1 MIVTQPR
8 KGDYDISLFHRIK
21 SKYRRGC
28 FFTSLSNQ
36 CSRGSRA
43 LHGIRRNS
51 CMLVLLVGIPA
62 SVWAQSGLQRLDERI
77 LEGLE
82 AGRTGGQTRLWRFVS
97 DANNY
102 VNAGIPVGVL
112 VDGLIRN
119 DDRTK
124 RNGLYMAASTA
135 ATYLLNLAIKQLVRR
150 PRPFITDTRLVPVYR
165 PGEFSF
171 PSGHTSSVFS
181 AMTALSR
188 AYPKWYVIAPSFLWA
203 TGVGYSRMYLGVHY
217 PTDVTAGAVLGA
229 GTAFAMGFLR
239 P

>member
-1 MIVTQPR
+1 MIVMQQR

-21 SKYRRGC
+21 SKYRRLC
-28 FFTSLSNQ
+28 FF
-36 CSRGSRA
+36 CS
-43 LHGIRRNS
+43 
-51 CMLVLLVGIPA
+51 LVLLAGIPA
-62 SVWAQSGLQRLDERI
+62 PLWAQTGLQRLDEQI
-77 LEGLE
+77 LEDLQ
-82 AGRTGGQTRLWRFVS
+82 ATRTSSETRLWRFVS

-135 ATYLLNLAIKQLVRR
+135 TTYLLNLAIKQLVRR
-150 PRPFITDTRLVPVYR
+150 PRPFLADPRLVPVYR
-165 PGEFSF
+165 PGGYSF

-181 AMTALSR
+181 VATSLSR

-217 PTDVTAGAVLGA
+217 PTDVTAGALLGT

>member
-1 MIVTQPR
+1 MIVMQQR
-8 KGDYDISLFHRIK
+8 KEDYDISLFHRIK
-21 SKYRRGC
+21 SKYRRHW
-28 FFTSLSNQ
+28 FLRSLSNK
-36 CSRGSRA
+36 CSCLRGPSRGVVT
-43 LHGIRRNS
+43 
-51 CMLVLLVGIPA
+51 MLVLLVFIPA
-62 SVWAQSGLQRLDERI
+62 SLWAQAGLQRLDERI
-77 LEGLE
+77 LEEL
-82 AGRTGGQTRLWRFVS
+82 AATRTDGQTRLWRFVS

-135 ATYLLNLAIKQLVRR
+135 TTYLLNLAIKQLIRR
-150 PRPFITDTRLVPVYR
+150 PRPFLTDTRLVPVYR
-165 PGEFSF
+165 PGEYSF

-181 AMTALSR
+181 AMTSLSR
-188 AYPKWYVIAPSFLWA
+188 CYPKWYVIAPSFIWA

-229 GTAFAMGFLR
+229 GTAFAMGFLK

>member
-1 MIVTQPR
+1 MIVAQQR

-21 SKYRRGC
+21 SKYRRLC
-28 FFTSLSNQ
+28 FRSSLSNR
-36 CSRGSRA
+36 CRCLPGSWRSA
-43 LHGIRRNS
+43 VA
-51 CMLVLLVGIPA
+51 MLVLLTGMPA
-62 SVWAQSGLQRLDERI
+62 AIRAQSGLQRLDVKI
-77 LEGLE
+77 LEDLQ
-82 AGRTGGQTRLWRFVS
+82 ATRTDGQTRLWRSVS

-135 ATYLLNLAIKQLVRR
+135 TTYLLNLAIKQLIRR
-150 PRPFITDTRLVPVYR
+150 PRPFLTNPRLMPVYR
-165 PGEFSF
+165 PGEYSF

-181 AMTALSR
+181 AMTSLSR
-188 AYPKWYVIAPSFLWA
+188 CYPKWYVIAPSFLWA

>member
-1 MIVTQPR
+1 MIVTEQR

-97 DANNY
+97 NANNY

-135 ATYLLNLAIKQLVRR
+135 TTYLLNLAIKQLVKR
-150 PRPFITDTRLVPVYR
+150 PRPFITDTRLVPVYH
-165 PGEFSF
+165 PGEYSF

-181 AMTALSR
+181 AMTSLSR
-188 AYPKWYVIAPSFLWA
+188 CYPKWYVIAPSFLWA
-203 TGVGYSRMYLGVHY
+203 AGVGYSRMYLGVHY
-217 PTDVTAGAVLGA
+217 PTDVTAGAILGT